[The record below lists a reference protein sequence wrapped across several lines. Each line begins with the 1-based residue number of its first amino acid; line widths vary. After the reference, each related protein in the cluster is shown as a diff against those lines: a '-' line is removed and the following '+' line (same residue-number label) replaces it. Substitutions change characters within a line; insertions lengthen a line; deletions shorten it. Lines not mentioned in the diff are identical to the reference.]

1 MEVVKDRSKREG
13 ILERRE
19 IINLCELLF
28 NLGSSKSLLK
38 EFSLNTLATMIEPLR
53 RQFVENLE
61 ILFTKTNKI
70 QILKAVWG
78 LARLGLV
85 QNELYNSIEKG
96 FTSLRPE
103 LLDEMNIKDLQ
114 TVLESIHFL
123 ESECYNTEFVDKITM
138 KLIKLL
144 DESKKGELNN
154 QTMHSLFKSYKVLR
168 YGKSDIFEKLTEVM
182 IEKIKAGNY
191 DE

>member
-1 MEVVKDRSKREG
+1 
-13 ILERRE
+13 
-19 IINLCELLF
+19 
-28 NLGSSKSLLK
+28 
-38 EFSLNTLATMIEPLR
+38 
-53 RQFVENLE
+53 
-61 ILFTKTNKI
+61 
-70 QILKAVWG
+70 
-78 LARLGLV
+78 
-85 QNELYNSIEKG
+85 
-96 FTSLRPE
+96 
-103 LLDEMNIKDLQ
+103 
-114 TVLESIHFL
+114 
-123 ESECYNTEFVDKITM
+123 M